1 VRILLADDHA
11 IVRAGLR
18 QILGELLGRPE
29 IGEAESSTELARQLA
44 HARWDVLVLDLSMP
58 GGGLELLKE
67 VRMTYPALP
76 VLVLSMHPEEQ
87 YAVRAL
93 RAGASGYVSKDAEPE
108 VLAGAIR
115 KVAGGGRYISETVA
129 EQLAMAASGAM
140 PAASQLEQLSDRE
153 LSVLARLGAGKTV
166 GEIADDLGLSVK
178 TVSTYRA
185 RLLQKLGLQ
194 TSADLTRYAI
204 EHKITA

>member
-18 QILGELLGRPE
+18 QILGELLGPSE

-44 HARWDVLVLDLSMP
+44 HARWDILVLDLSMP

-67 VRMTYPALP
+67 VRGTYPALP
-76 VLVLSMHPEEQ
+76 VLMLSMHPEEQ

-93 RAGASGYVSKDAEPE
+93 RAGASGYVTKDAEPE

-115 KVAGGGRYISETVA
+115 KVAGGGRYVSETVA
-129 EQLAMAASGAM
+129 EQLAMAATGGA
-140 PAASQLEQLSDRE
+140 PAEPQLEQLSDRE
-153 LSVLARLGAGKTV
+153 LSVLARLGAGKTI
-166 GEIADDLGLSVK
+166 GEIADELGLSVK

>member
-1 VRILLADDHA
+1 MRILLADDHA

-18 QILGELLGRPE
+18 QILGELLGPSE

-44 HARWDVLVLDLSMP
+44 HARWDILVLDLSMP

-67 VRMTYPALP
+67 VRGTYPALP
-76 VLVLSMHPEEQ
+76 VLMLSMHPEEQ

-93 RAGASGYVSKDAEPE
+93 RAGASGYVTKDAEPE

-115 KVAGGGRYISETVA
+115 KVAGGGRYVSETVA
-129 EQLAMAASGAM
+129 EQLAMAATGGA
-140 PAASQLEQLSDRE
+140 PAEPQLEQLSDRE
-153 LSVLARLGAGKTV
+153 LSVLARLGAGKTI
-166 GEIADDLGLSVK
+166 GEIADELGLSVK